1 MFIYLL
7 FRCLFVYRRE
17 PIANT
22 LWVDLLGVL
31 KFKTTE
37 ADEWDK
43 PPKYVSEPPIIGK
56 IVPASSAVQLVMSCL
71 DVAGAA
77 DGETVAEWKYP
88 LAITPR
94 DLETRVVPLRE
105 GAEFGEPHTVRVR
118 Q

>member
-1 MFIYLL
+1 MSN
-7 FRCLFVYRRE
+7 RE

-31 KFKTTE
+31 KCKTTKPE
-37 ADEWDK
+37 EWDK

-71 DVAGAA
+71 DIAGAA
-77 DGETVAEWKYP
+77 DGEAVAEWKYP
-88 LAITPR
+88 LALTPK
-94 DLETRVVPLRE
+94 DLETRVVPLAD